1 MKQIYR
7 LVLPLVGLWFGA
19 STTGAAFENA
29 IKQIQTR
36 QEGDQVLLK
45 VQMASPLKALPGSW
59 SVVEPAR
66 LVFDFPDV
74 ENQSGQTGQKLN
86 IGDLKSLN
94 IVQTEK
100 LTRLVLNLHRSTK
113 FSTEI
118 VEGSLYVRFQAQLA
132 KRSQEVLP
140 SKYQPVIPKQV
151 SGEVNMASVRDIL
164 FRRGGEGEAIISV
177 DLTDGSVPVDVRQ
190 SGNKLSVYI
199 TGVDIPERLQTRRDV
214 TDFAT
219 PVKSFTSTQGDGI
232 AVLDIQVGENI
243 HGRWFHQA
251 HVNNNQLKIE
261 VKPLPA
267 DDENK
272 LVQTGQQGQRVSINF
287 YNAEAAMVLRT
298 LGEMS
303 GIRNVIVDS
312 SLNGRTVTANLE
324 NMPYDLA
331 LEIILTQVNASMR
344 VKPELLKFGDRVLL
358 QQQEMQIAEEK
369 ARRDET
375 APLISETF
383 ELNYAKATEVR
394 DLLLLGDSGGATA
407 RLNVSAG
414 QSAGA
419 DRVTQY
425 EGQRAGQGSSAGFSE
440 NGRGTV
446 RSGTDADKTGRLT
459 GVLSSR
465 GTLNIHVPSN
475 KLFLTDIASVVD
487 HVRQVLKEID
497 TAPKQVMIEA
507 RIVEASTGFSNALG
521 VRLKFFGNPVASLG
535 GGVKGALGT
544 PSTAGFSNVDA
555 FGAPAVPSLIRPTTQ
570 GFGTNFNANGTTAI
584 NFMLFNNAAT
594 RLLSLELL
602 AAEADNRN
610 KTVSAPR
617 LLTQNRKSAKVNNTQ
632 QVTLLVGVNAQ
643 TGLPIYQTY
652 SAPLTLEVT
661 PSITPDNKVSME
673 LKIEKGTITNANT
686 GSLDANTLNTS
697 VIVDNGGTVVIGGFA
712 RDSEISSEERVP
724 LLGDLPYVGFLFK
737 AKSRVQNRSELLVF
751 ITPRIVTDSLV
762 QR

>member
-113 FSTEI
+113 YSSELVGDVLFVKLQTQ
-118 VEGSLYVRFQAQLA
+118 SLASSRESAPSVYQAQ
-132 KRSQEVLP
+132 V
-140 SKYQPVIPKQV
+140 SKTAGFSAVGAAI
-151 SGEVNMASVRDIL
+151 RDIS
-164 FRRGGEGEAIISV
+164 FRRGSEGEGLILI
-177 DLTDGSVPVDVRQ
+177 DLTDGSVPVDIRR
-190 SGNKLSVYI
+190 SGNGLAVELRGVELPEKL
-199 TGVDIPERLQTRRDV
+199 LNRRDV
-214 TDFAT
+214 NDFAT
-219 PVKSFTSTQGDGI
+219 PVKSISSRVDGDS
-232 AVLDIQVGENI
+232 VRLDIQAQ
-243 HGRWFHQA
+243 GRWFHQA
-251 HVNNNQLKIE
+251 HVNNNLLTIE
-261 VKPLPA
+261 VKVPPLG
-267 DDENK
+267 DENK
-272 LVQTGQQGQRVSINF
+272 LVQTGQQGKRVSINF
-287 YNAEAAMVLRT
+287 FDADAAMVLRT
-298 LGEMS
+298 LAEIS
-303 GIRNVIVDS
+303 GKNVLIDP
-312 SLNGRTVTANLE
+312 SLSGRRVTANLD
-324 NMPYDLA
+324 NLPYDQA
-331 LEIILTQVNASMR
+331 LEIVMTQVNAAKR
-344 VKPELLKFGDRVLL
+344 IRGDVVVFGDRAAL
-358 QQQEMQIAEEK
+358 QKRDQDLADEE
-369 ARRDET
+369 ARAADT
-375 APLISETF
+375 APLVSETF
-383 ELNYAKATEVR
+383 TLSYIKPSELATLIQVNTAQAGGSKDLVKTEFDSKAQPTSKDAKGGGMLSARGSLGVH
-394 DLLLLGDSGGATA
+394 DL
-407 RLNVSAG
+407 
-414 QSAGA
+414 
-419 DRVTQY
+419 TQ
-425 EGQRAGQGSSAGFSE
+425 
-440 NGRGTV
+440 
-446 RSGTDADKTGRLT
+446 
-459 GVLSSR
+459 
-465 GTLNIHVPSN
+465 
-475 KLFLTDIASVVD
+475 KLFLKDTASVVEA
-487 HVRQVLKEID
+487 VREIIRNVD
-497 TAPKQVMIEA
+497 IPGKQVMIEA

-652 SAPLTLEVT
+652 SAPLTLDVT

-686 GSLDANTLNTS
+686 GSLDANTLNTN

-712 RDSEISSEERVP
+712 RDSEISAEERVP

-737 AKSRVQNRSELLVF
+737 AKTRVQNRSELLVF